1 MRLQDTDQMMDNNDD
16 HPINGETES
25 KETND
30 DNNVVE
36 GIDLRKTTMTEYI
49 QQKFKAGDGTNLF
62 AKVYQ
67 PAGGIIACLI
77 DPYHNN
83 EAKSLFRVLTGEIA
97 RDMCYDSMATALALP
112 NEARE
117 AATFFAQWKPF
128 TLSTKIGE
136 TNPTI
141 TPRKKP
147 TTERVKRYRQGRSN
161 VNPLVSFA
169 KAAAAS
175 IPSKD
180 TATTV
185 SPLTSQGQ
193 PDETATNEV
202 WDKLQSQ
209 INDLKTAH
217 EQMQADQKATNA
229 NVTKSRQATA
239 KAIVNLEEKY
249 DVAVNDMQT
258 MQTTS
263 ENKLLSK
270 IEESTACSVSIQEYM
285 MQCRRE
291 DKEEK
296 VRDKKEKEQ
305 AAIISREDRERAQLQ
320 YEQTEMLMGNFANTP
335 GANVTTPNRSN
346 SRKSSGSEA
355 GTDVTNTRGSKNQ
368 AVASPKNAEGTSFI
382 TGRKKSRVTEKEF
395 FSGDIWGDENH
406 EGMDYSSTDH
416 NNKEN
421 DLATQ
426 DAQVVD
432 KS

>member
-1 MRLQDTDQMMDNNDD
+1 
-16 HPINGETES
+16 
-25 KETND
+25 
-30 DNNVVE
+30 
-36 GIDLRKTTMTEYI
+36 
-49 QQKFKAGDGTNLF
+49 
-62 AKVYQ
+62 
-67 PAGGIIACLI
+67 
-77 DPYHNN
+77 
-83 EAKSLFRVLTGEIA
+83 
-97 RDMCYDSMATALALP
+97 
-112 NEARE
+112 
-117 AATFFAQWKPF
+117 
-128 TLSTKIGE
+128 
-136 TNPTI
+136 
-141 TPRKKP
+141 
-147 TTERVKRYRQGRSN
+147 
-161 VNPLVSFA
+161 
-169 KAAAAS
+169 
-175 IPSKD
+175 
-180 TATTV
+180 
-185 SPLTSQGQ
+185 
-193 PDETATNEV
+193 
-202 WDKLQSQ
+202 
-209 INDLKTAH
+209 
-217 EQMQADQKATNA
+217 
-229 NVTKSRQATA
+229 
-239 KAIVNLEEKY
+239 
-249 DVAVNDMQT
+249 
-258 MQTTS
+258 
-263 ENKLLSK
+263 
-270 IEESTACSVSIQEYM
+270 